1 MIRQF
6 VLIAAHIII
15 QVEIVVLIAPT
26 SVNHVPL
33 LNVFNVT
40 HTIIQ
45 AEILALPVLRI
56 VLVVT
61 KLTALSALLV
71 HFT

>member
-15 QVEIVVLIAPT
+15 QVEIVVLIAPA
-26 SVNHVPL
+26 SANHVPL
-33 LNVFNVT
+33 FNVFNVT

-45 AEILALPVLRI
+45 AEILALPVLRT

-61 KLTALSALLV
+61 RLTALPVLLV